1 MCRYDFKEFL
11 TDLLACGIMVSVM
24 LLLIY
29 CLFLHP

>member
-11 TDLLACGIMVSVM
+11 TDLLGCVIMVSVM
-24 LLLIY
+24 LLLLY